1 MSTHIEN
8 PLVAVEVSAAHGTAW
23 NLIENDLFQEFK
35 MFKRILWEV
44 VVNDRKSMEARVPG
58 REDESLQFEFELEG
72 NKTIW

>member
-1 MSTHIEN
+1 
-8 PLVAVEVSAAHGTAW
+8 
-23 NLIENDLFQEFK
+23 

-58 REDESLQFEFELEG
+58 RENESLQFEFELEG